1 MAGYTGFSIG
11 VVRDTVVFIP
21 ISVILKTGGRR
32 ISPYDREWQRLLAS
46 TGQREMLTPEAKV
59 DVDAKVSVLT
69 EKKKKIREN
78 ILEEAVDIAMKFNK
92 S

>member
-1 MAGYTGFSIG
+1 
-11 VVRDTVVFIP
+11 
-21 ISVILKTGGRR
+21 
-32 ISPYDREWQRLLAS
+32 
-46 TGQREMLTPEAKV
+46 MLTPEAKV